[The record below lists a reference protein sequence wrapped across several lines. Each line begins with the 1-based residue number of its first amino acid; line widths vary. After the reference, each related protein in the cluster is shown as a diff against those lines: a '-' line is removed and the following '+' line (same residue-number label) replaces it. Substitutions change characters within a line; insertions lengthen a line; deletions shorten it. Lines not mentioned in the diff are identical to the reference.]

1 MNVSGRDAARDVWL
15 RRVAAVRQWRKD
27 GERAPH
33 KPLLLLYAL
42 GRAANGL
49 GGPIT
54 YRDAEPDLS
63 RLLDDFGPPRKSQAA
78 YPFRRLANDEGLW
91 LVTTPSGE
99 DPGDSAGRL
108 KTLDATGTLSPE
120 LELAVRADPGLLVLL
135 ARFLLEDNWPPSLH
149 DEIAASVGLD
159 LDAAEVALARQRL
172 AEDHRRRDPQFRQR
186 VLIAYEYRCAMCGYD
201 GMMDR
206 AAVGLEAAHVRWWSD
221 GGPDTVDNAIS
232 LCSLHHVLFDK
243 GVLGVS
249 TDHEVKVSN
258 RFVARSSSAKSIV
271 LDLAGVPMLEPQ
283 AGEPTPAPTNLGWH
297 ATQVFRE
304 PARTRLDS

>member
-1 MNVSGRDAARDVWL
+1 MNVSGRDAARDLWL

-33 KPLLLLYAL
+33 KPLLLLYSL

-91 LVTTPSGE
+91 VVTTPSGE

-108 KTLDATGTLSPE
+108 KALDATGTLSPE
-120 LELAVRADPGLLVLL
+120 LEAAVRADPGLLVLL

-149 DEIAASVGLD
+149 DEIAAAVGLD
-159 LDAAEVALARQRL
+159 LDAAEVALVRVRL
-172 AEDHRRRDPQFRQR
+172 AEDARRRDPQFRER

-221 GGPDTVDNAIS
+221 GGPDTVDNAVS

-249 TDHEVKVSN
+249 TDHEVKVSK
-258 RFVARSSSAKSIV
+258 RFVARSASARSIV
-271 LDLAGVPMLEPQ
+271 LDLAGAPLLEPQ
-283 AGEPTPAPTNLGWH
+283 AGEPGPADANLDWH
-297 ATQVFRE
+297 AAQVFRE
-304 PARTRLDS
+304 PARA